1 MPIDFLI
8 TYVVMALLFM
18 RQVAVF
24 KQPNKINY
32 APLLLGVGAIGSM
45 VHLLLHP
52 ENENF
57 LLLFRESLLPL
68 FAGLMLFIV
77 MNILQQARQHRYMQ
91 TQQEFTQKLID
102 QVAQLQEYIGKLE
115 VNQHLISAKEDMTRN
130 KMNDIFKEEH
140 NALETIQNN
149 QAQFV
154 DQINSIFERQEAVFN
169 RLETFTQKEMPDLDN
184 VVHRHIDML
193 RIAEQDHFNQLKQ
206 ALKRLEEMPRDT
218 TNEEAVQAIENG
230 IKRLEAMQEEV
241 GAAIGRQAG
250 SEFDKIVED
259 LSHRFKLLKSQSE
272 SFSVALNEDENI
284 LRELRSQSELVM
296 KQILLTAKS
305 MDDVVAN
312 SERVRELYK
321 PLNDLIAEIENV
333 HSDYVK
339 AKVKLDM
346 LTTSLQSMDEMQI
359 EKMREH
365 IEELSVKLSERI
377 DSSLQKLH
385 EHYHIAQKDISQSV
399 QELSSRA
406 KLHQSYN
413 VE

>member
-8 TYVVMALLFM
+8 TFVVMALLFM

-91 TQQEFTQKLID
+91 TQQEFTQKLVD
-102 QVAQLQEYIGKLE
+102 QVEQLQEYIGKLE
-115 VNQHLISAKEDMTRN
+115 VNQHLISAKEDMTRH
-130 KMNDIFKEEH
+130 KMNDIFEEEH
-140 NALETIQNN
+140 NALETIKQN
-149 QAQFV
+149 QEHFV
-154 DQINSIFERQEAVFN
+154 GQINSIFERQEAVFN

-218 TNEEAVQAIENG
+218 TNEEAVHAIENG
-230 IKRLEAMQEEV
+230 IARLADLQGEI
-241 GAAIGRQAG
+241 GIAIGRQAG
-250 SEFDKIVED
+250 NEFDKIVED
-259 LSHRFKLLKSQSE
+259 LSQRFKLLKSQSE

-305 MDDVVAN
+305 MDEVVSN

-346 LTTSLQSMDEMQI
+346 LTSSLQSMDELQI

-377 DSSLQKLH
+377 DGSLQKLH
-385 EHYHIAQKDISQSV
+385 EHYHIAQKDISQTV
-399 QELSSRA
+399 QELSSKA
-406 KLHQSYN
+406 KIQQSYN